1 MIGVLVLLCCYIT
14 ALLAIT
20 LAALAYILRE
30 FAVKLL
36 EHTLHS
42 RDHPDKFNRDSSW

>member
-1 MIGVLVLLCCYIT
+1 MIGVLALLCVYIIS
-14 ALLAIT
+14 LLAIT
-20 LAALAYILRE
+20 LATLAYILRE

-42 RDHPDKFNRDSSW
+42 RDHPDKYNRDSSW